1 MRNDVPR
8 TTAPR
13 LFTPVVSAGL
23 QVTRKARHKIG
34 ARAEV
39 VVTEIARKCRRI
51 TRSGAPPICHPE
63 LLRSRCVIPNPPRSG
78 RRDRKSCQLPPTP
91 AERRLLPMART
102 IAVDDLT
109 AQERM
114 ELIGRLWDSLDPAA
128 AAPLTPALAAELD
141 RREADADA
149 APEAGEPWPEL
160 RDELRTKLG

>member
-1 MRNDVPR
+1 
-8 TTAPR
+8 
-13 LFTPVVSAGL
+13 
-23 QVTRKARHKIG
+23 
-34 ARAEV
+34 
-39 VVTEIARKCRRI
+39 
-51 TRSGAPPICHPE
+51 
-63 LLRSRCVIPNPPRSG
+63 
-78 RRDRKSCQLPPTP
+78 
-91 AERRLLPMART
+91 MART

-160 RDELRTKLG
+160 RDQLRKKLG